1 MIERIYIKNFR
12 SIKELTI
19 DPQGLC
25 ALIGA
30 NSTGKT
36 NVLKALEIL
45 LGETYPTE
53 RAFTKD
59 DFYNRETNSTIT
71 IQVWFKEPLNR
82 CRLKSCSTNT
92 SESCSPASFK
102 LTHTKDESISFGATK
117 FLVLDENGNEYW
129 GSGSARDQLCFV
141 YIPSDRSLEKQMTV
155 SQWTLLGKI
164 LRKIDEN
171 FRKKEPGQAMNP
183 LEEQFRSAM
192 EHPRSILESDFDDKL
207 DYKKFKA
214 AFTDI
219 CKDYA
224 KGLAHGFS
232 LDLEIYDPLFY
243 YKTIQIIGREDMGSF
258 NVSELGSGVQN
269 LVLLS
274 LFRTYAKIMKNKV
287 VFAIE
292 EPEIYL
298 YPQAQRQ
305 LFKCFLALSY
315 PEEGEGTQIFYTT
328 HNPNFVDAS
337 RANEV
342 EMLRKK
348 EDGTYKLEKDSAI
361 TAASLRAERFK
372 IYTHFNTER
381 NELFFARKT
390 VLVEGDSDKILV
402 NTLCERWGIDV
413 DKEGISVIACG
424 GKTGVLYFIGVCR
437 LLGIEDYFAMWD
449 ADDDGEAAIDSH
461 GNLQHTLASGH
472 GTQIEGNLEKFL
484 KAKFP
489 ACTFRSKHK
498 VEDAY
503 SWASSVS
510 IQDIPTEFNDVKN
523 FLMPPETEVDNSV
536 SEAPQEQSTEAVATF
551 QYENQVKVEDL
562 PF

>member
-12 SIKELTI
+12 SIKEITI

-36 NVLKALEIL
+36 NVLRALETL

-59 DFYNRETNSTIT
+59 DFYGRDSNATIT

-82 CRLKSCSTNT
+82 CKLKSCSTNAT
-92 SESCSPASFK
+92 ESCSPASFK
-102 LTHTKDESISFGATK
+102 LTHTKDENISFGATK
-117 FLVLDENGNEYW
+117 FLVLDESGNEYW
-129 GSGSARDQLCFV
+129 GSGAARDQVCFV
-141 YIPSDRSLEKQMTV
+141 YIPSDRSLERQMTV

-171 FRKKEPGQAMNP
+171 FRKKNSSQDIS

-214 AFTDI
+214 VFTEI

-243 YKTIQIIGREDMGSF
+243 YKTIQIIGKEDMGSF

-342 EMLRKK
+342 ELLRKK
-348 EDGTYKLEKDSAI
+348 EDGTYKLEKNSAI
-361 TAASLRAERFK
+361 TADSLRADRFK

-402 NTLCERWGIDV
+402 HTLCERWGIDL
-413 DKEGISVIACG
+413 DKEGISVISCG
-424 GKTGVLYFIGVCR
+424 GKTGVLYFVGVCR
-437 LLGIEDYFAMWD
+437 LLGIEDFFAMWD
-449 ADDDGEAAIDSH
+449 EDDDGEQAVDSH
-461 GNLQHTLASGH
+461 GNLAYALTSGH
-472 GTQIEGNLEKFL
+472 GLQIEGNLEIFL
-484 KAKFP
+484 KSKFP
-489 ACTFRSKHK
+489 ASNFRSKHK

-503 SWASSVS
+503 TWASSVS
-510 IQDIPTEFNDVKN
+510 VEQIPTEFEDIKN
-523 FLMPPETEVDNSV
+523 FLLPPTVDAGGSTEI
-536 SEAPQEQSTEAVATF
+536 AAQEQPAEVVAAF
-551 QYENQVKVEDL
+551 HYDSDIKVEDL